1 MIKQSPRN
9 SFAIRHSRLQAGS
22 ATKGS
27 LGYIFVRM
35 RSVIS
40 KPQRWGRHMSTLLA
54 SFFLPKKP
62 GQSILFTSNMPSS
75 QENREF
81 KKWLRQRQ
89 RQRHK
94 SMIWL
99 VEWGKIIVLHVRHAF
114 WCNVLTKSTKRRRE
128 IFIFEVLTTTR
139 ARSGK
144 SFILCLYMI
153 TIRAKQARV
162 HSAYFVQRDQ
172 NGIIAKDLT

>member
-114 WCNVLTKSTKRRRE
+114 WCNFWRSLSDDDVKFAYLRLRRQRE
-128 IFIFEVLTTTR
+128 SAAVDL
-139 ARSGK
+139 
-144 SFILCLYMI
+144 SFSMFTW
-153 TIRAKQARV
+153 TIHAKQAKV
-162 HSAYFVQRDQ
+162 HFAYFVQRDQ
-172 NGIIAKDLT
+172 HGITAKHLI